1 MKSYTER
8 CAKEE
13 RSQTMKR
20 AQEPRWSLP
29 SVCHLAL
36 SGAVILLF
44 NARPAEGQAGGY
56 TKAVVGDHI
65 RKVEDGVDEFR
76 KYLENRGED
85 AKNRA
90 ETTPSSGTRTRR
102 GKSSEAN
109 TEARK
114 DQAKRTKDEL
124 DDALGDLNK
133 STNRLRRKFDPTSK
147 YMETKVQME
156 KVMDDGRRI
165 NQIMVRGKY
174 GSQAERFWGVLR
186 GSINDLAR
194 CYGLAPMGV

>member
-1 MKSYTER
+1 MKETWKPQWPGR
-8 CAKEE
+8 
-13 RSQTMKR
+13 R
-20 AQEPRWSLP
+20 ACR
-29 SVCHLAL
+29 LAIA
-36 SGAVILLF
+36 GVAILLF
-44 NARPAEGQAGGY
+44 SPRPAQGQAPGSF

-76 KYLENRGED
+76 KYLEKRGED
-85 AKNRA
+85 AQSRSQTA
-90 ETTPSSGTRTRR
+90 PSSGTRTRR

-114 DQAKRTKDEL
+114 EQARRTKDEL

-156 KVMDDGRRI
+156 NVMDDGRKI

-174 GSQAERFWGVLR
+174 GTQAERLWGVLR
-186 GSINDLAR
+186 SAINDLAR
-194 CYGLAPMGV
+194 CYGIAPMGV

>member
-8 CAKEE
+8 CAKE

-20 AQEPRWSLP
+20 AQEPRWSPP
-29 SVCHLAL
+29 SVCHLAIAA
-36 SGAVILLF
+36 AVILLF
-44 NARPAEGQAGGY
+44 SPKPTQGQAGSF

-85 AKNRA
+85 AKGRA
-90 ETTPSSGTRTRR
+90 ETAPSSGTRTRR

-124 DDALGDLNK
+124 DDGLGDLNK
-133 STNRLRRKFDPTSK
+133 STNRLRRKFDPSSK

-156 KVMDDGRRI
+156 NVMDDGRKI

-174 GSQAERFWGVLR
+174 GSQAERLWGVLR
-186 GSINDLAR
+186 SAINDLAR
-194 CYGLAPMGV
+194 CYGIAPMGV